1 MTDTTK
7 KRAVVLIPAYKPDER
22 LIDLTREL
30 IVENGLDV
38 LLVDDG
44 GQEAFAHI
52 FDACR
57 ALGAEVAVHAV
68 NMGKGRALKTGINAA
83 MLKWPDMAG
92 IVTADADGQHTPADI
107 LRLID
112 ALHEHPD
119 KLVLGSREFTG
130 DVPFKSRWGNR
141 ITRFVYAL
149 ASGVKVGDTQTGLRA
164 LPAASL
170 PAMVRIEGERYEY
183 EMNVLLKLRD
193 MGLGVFEVPIETI
206 YIDDNA
212 GSHFNPVRD
221 AFKIYMVIFKYLFS
235 SATSFVVDY
244 ALYWL
249 CLRAFGLSALVSYA
263 LARLVSSQVNYHL
276 NKHTV
281 FGGRGGRSSMPKYYA
296 ERRFK
301 RRAIKQHVHLRKRH
315 RCAERLQKSAQLARL
330 LRPAVQHQLHQR
342 AVGDQVAVQTALL
355 HMGKELQ
362 AVADG
367 VREGAVVVVVGHQ
380 GD

>member
-22 LIDLTREL
+22 LIELTREL
-30 IVENGLDV
+30 IEGNGLDV

-52 FDACR
+52 FEACR

-92 IVTADADGQHTPADI
+92 IVTADADGQHTPGDI
-107 LRLID
+107 LRLLD

-119 KLVLGSREFTG
+119 KLVLGSRTFTG

-141 ITRFVYAL
+141 VTRFVYAL
-149 ASGVKVGDTQTGLRA
+149 ASGIKVGDTQTGLRA
-164 LPAASL
+164 LPASSL

-235 SATSFVVDY
+235 SIASFVIDY
-244 ALYWL
+244 VLYWL
-249 CLRAFGLSALVSYA
+249 CLGRFGLSALVSYA
-263 LARLVSSQVNYHL
+263 LSRLVSSQVNYHL
-276 NKHTV
+276 NKLTV
-281 FGGRGGRSSMPKYYA
+281 FGGRGGKNSMTKYYA
-296 ERRFK
+296 LCVAQGLLGAALVQLLPGVIPLSA
-301 RRAIKQHVHLRKRH
+301 AIVKIPVDLV
-315 RCAERLQKSAQLARL
+315 LFTLSYFI
-330 LRPAVQHQLHQR
+330 QR
-342 AVGDQVAVQTALL
+342 DFVFN
-355 HMGKELQ
+355 K
-362 AVADG
+362 
-367 VREGAVVVVVGHQ
+367 
-380 GD
+380 